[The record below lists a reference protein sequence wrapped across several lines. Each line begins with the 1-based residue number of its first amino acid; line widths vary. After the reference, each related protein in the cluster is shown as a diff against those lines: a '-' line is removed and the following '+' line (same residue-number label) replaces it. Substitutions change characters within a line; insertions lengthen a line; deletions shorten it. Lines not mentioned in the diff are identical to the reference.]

1 MKVVLKKKNINI
13 FYYLFALVLCL
24 DCCSIW
30 TAMPSISWF
39 DNFLI
44 IMLTISV
51 LGCLLTSKIYKNN
64 FLKITFFIFFVVL
77 YSLLYIVINPINI
90 SLLIKVI
97 LKCLIVT
104 TFFLLINNEN
114 MVLKVLFSYEKII
127 LFICIVSLFFYL
139 FGSILGYIRSTG
151 FIYTSWTNSTEF
163 KKVPTY
169 YNIYYETQY
178 LEFVF
183 FRIPKNSAIFTEA
196 PMCSLHFS
204 IALLI
209 ELFLK
214 KEYKISKCIILAVG
228 IISTFS
234 STGLILLVLALTI
247 KYILISPKMKI
258 FKLIKII
265 TIPIII
271 VIAILA
277 SEYILMDKLSSLS
290 GSTRL
295 DDFRA
300 GWKAW
305 SNSPLFGNGY
315 NASLVKYMSSFRLNN
330 TGFSNSPMLILAYGG
345 IYMLSPYIYCIIF
358 GFWNNLKQKKYFYVC
373 FVAFFVYLF
382 TVTVVPYQA
391 LTMYILAFFLVSGQ

>member
-151 FIYTSWTNSTEF
+151 FIYSSWTNSTEF

-209 ELFLK
+209 ELF
-214 KEYKISKCIILAVG
+214 
-228 IISTFS
+228 
-234 STGLILLVLALTI
+234 
-247 KYILISPKMKI
+247 
-258 FKLIKII
+258 
-265 TIPIII
+265 
-271 VIAILA
+271 
-277 SEYILMDKLSSLS
+277 
-290 GSTRL
+290 
-295 DDFRA
+295 
-300 GWKAW
+300 
-305 SNSPLFGNGY
+305 
-315 NASLVKYMSSFRLNN
+315 
-330 TGFSNSPMLILAYGG
+330 
-345 IYMLSPYIYCIIF
+345 
-358 GFWNNLKQKKYFYVC
+358 
-373 FVAFFVYLF
+373 
-382 TVTVVPYQA
+382 
-391 LTMYILAFFLVSGQ
+391 